1 MMLGWKPNKFT
12 DKNSPIVDEGVL
24 SKITHIPEAKLIAKY
39 LLLKERPKS
48 LHGWMKLITQLEECI
63 NNLLTLRCVSGH
75 MTP

>member
-39 LLLKERPKS
+39 LLLKKERPKS
-48 LHGWMKLITQLEECI
+48 LHGWMKLITQLEECMVVS
-63 NNLLTLRCVSGH
+63 LLCVVYQVA
-75 MTP
+75 